1 MNWYKW
7 PIAEL
12 QHRDAIRDQALGV
25 AYAANDLDLTA
36 RYEVTWTANWSERW
50 QCFSGCE
57 SFDALLIPGDPFG
70 RTAAVVGMDRD
81 GTSRPMRG

>member
-36 RYEVTWTANWSERW
+36 RYKVHLDRKLERMLGMLIRLRELRRITVP
-50 QCFSGCE
+50 GC
-57 SFDALLIPGDPFG
+57 S
-70 RTAAVVGMDRD
+70 V
-81 GTSRPMRG
+81 